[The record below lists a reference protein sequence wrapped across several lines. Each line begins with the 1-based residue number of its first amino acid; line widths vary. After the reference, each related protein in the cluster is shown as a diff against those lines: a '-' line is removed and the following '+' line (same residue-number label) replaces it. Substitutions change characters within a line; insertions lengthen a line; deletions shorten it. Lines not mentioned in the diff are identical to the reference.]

1 MTVQQNEGKDTG
13 RSPWVKLLWMAA
25 IGCALVCL
33 FLVSLRRA
41 IPSAVYIVLLVL
53 AFLCMLAAAVLTTMQ
68 ENSRALRAGYFG
80 IFGVLVARVILAL
93 VS

>member
-1 MTVQQNEGKDTG
+1 MNIIDI
-13 RSPWVKLLWMAA
+13 L
-25 IGCALVCL
+25 
-33 FLVSLRRA
+33 
-41 IPSAVYIVLLVL
+41 VLLVL

-68 ENSRALRAGYFG
+68 EKPKRYGWRLAGYFG